1 MEIEHI
7 LAELRAER
15 AQIEAAILALEKL
28 SIASH
33 KRRGRPPKWLAE
45 IKAAGAARKAPDRK
59 PPGRR

>member
-28 SIASH
+28 SMASF
-33 KRRGRPPKWLAE
+33 KRRGRPPKWLADL
-45 IKAAGAARKAPDRK
+45 KAGGAARNAPDRK
-59 PPGRR
+59 PPARR